1 MKGLILKDIY
11 SLKKYGKTMLLLAVF
26 YSFMIFMMGNAE
38 VFLGTVV
45 IMFAVAS
52 ITSFAYD
59 NQAGWDTYVSTLP
72 VSRKNVVMSKYA
84 LSYLLALL
92 GGLLALLVGWVNGI
106 LKGTGNFIE
115 MLVSAYAMFAIAVV
129 FVSVLLPLIY
139 KFGVERSRIIIIAA
153 VAIPVAAVMA
163 LAQSKA
169 IPMPDEQT
177 IKQALLL
184 SPLIVAA
191 CCVLSYTISHAI
203 YRKKEV

>member
-1 MKGLILKDIY
+1 MKGLILKDMY
-11 SLKKYGKTMLLLAVF
+11 SLRKYGRTMLLLAVF
-26 YSFMIFMMGNAE
+26 YSFMIFMMGNAD

-59 NQAGWDTYVSTLP
+59 NQAGWDIYVSTLP
-72 VSRKNVVMSKYA
+72 VSRRNVVMSKYA

-106 LKGTGNFIE
+106 IKGTGNFFE
-115 MLVSAYAMFAIAVV
+115 MLVSAYAMFAIAVI

-163 LAQSKA
+163 LAQTKA
-169 IPMPDEQT
+169 IPIPDEQT
-177 IKQALLL
+177 VKQALLL
-184 SPLIVAA
+184 SPLIIAA
-191 CCVLSYTISHAI
+191 CCALSYAISNSI